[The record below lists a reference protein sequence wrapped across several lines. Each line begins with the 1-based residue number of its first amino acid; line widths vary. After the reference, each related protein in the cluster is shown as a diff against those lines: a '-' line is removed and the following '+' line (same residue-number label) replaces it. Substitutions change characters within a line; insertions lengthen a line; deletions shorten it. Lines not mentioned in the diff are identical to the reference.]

1 MIGLDT
7 NVLVRYITQD
17 DPRQAKLAERA
28 IEQAVTS
35 GEKILIQPVIL
46 CELVWVL
53 ESAYGYAQSDIVPV
67 IEQILR
73 TARFEIADKDIIRR
87 ALEDFAE
94 GRADFADY
102 LIGRANE
109 RDGAHTTLTFDTS
122 LKECRRF
129 TML

>member
-1 MIGLDT
+1 
-7 NVLVRYITQD
+7 
-17 DPRQAKLAERA
+17 
-28 IEQAVTS
+28 
-35 GEKILIQPVIL
+35 
-46 CELVWVL
+46 VL

-67 IEQILR
+67 IDQILR

-109 RDGAHTTLTFDTS
+109 RDGAHTTLTFDAS